1 MIHDLSQTNSIANTF
16 VKELRDVSIQ
26 NDRMRFR
33 KNLERLGNIFAYEIS
48 KTLQYEEVE
57 TETPLGTDKTMLP
70 KDELVLAFILRAGLP
85 LHTGLLNFFDNADSA
100 FVSAYRQHH
109 KDGSFDVHLQYVN
122 TPNLEGKVLIIADPM
137 LATGASFEKCMDA
150 LMDYGTPREIHIAA
164 ILVSSY
170 GLDRIRRKFPDAH
183 IWIAAE
189 DEELTGKS
197 YIVPGLGDAG
207 DLAFGTKSF
216 E

>member
-1 MIHDLSQTNSIANTF
+1 MIHDLSKTNSIANTF

-26 NDRMRFR
+26 TDRMKFR

-48 KTLQYEEVE
+48 KTLHFEEEE
-57 TETPLGTDKTMLP
+57 TETPLGTDKTMLVQ
-70 KDELVLAFILRAGLP
+70 DEIVLAFILRAGLP
-85 LHTGLLNFFDNADSA
+85 LHTGMLNFFDKADSA

-122 TPNLEGKVLIIADPM
+122 TPNLDGKVLIIADPM
-137 LATGASFEKCMDA
+137 LATGVSFEKCIDA
-150 LMDYGTPREIHIAA
+150 LLDYGTPKVVHIAA
-164 ILVSSY
+164 ILVSTF

-207 DLAFGTKSF
+207 DLAFGQKSF